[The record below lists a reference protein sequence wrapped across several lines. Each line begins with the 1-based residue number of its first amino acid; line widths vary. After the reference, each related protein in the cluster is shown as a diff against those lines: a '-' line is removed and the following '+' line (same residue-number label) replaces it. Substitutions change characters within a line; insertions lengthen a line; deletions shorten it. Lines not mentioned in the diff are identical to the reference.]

1 MILYLCSS
9 QHAPLFTSIVVGVRT
24 LLLPLSIQ
32 QSKSTEYMKALKP
45 YVKEIKEKFKDNQ
58 DMQNRATAKLYED
71 AQQNPLAGCLV
82 SLAQLPVFLGL
93 YRGVRLLAIDGQLD
107 EPFLWI
113 PSLQGPVS
121 PPDFRG
127 LDWLTDGWSTIDG
140 IFTPPMGWEGTLPY
154 LIMPVLLV
162 LGQAIT
168 MKALQ
173 PDVSNDD
180 SMSAEEKE
188 KLDQT
193 QGVLKF
199 LPLLIGFFSLQV
211 PAGLTIYWF
220 TSNVMTLSQSLAV
233 RQYYKLNP
241 PEIDLPDY
249 WDALDDAENLSPDER
264 RKAAQAGLQTGPSF
278 SDLKDGMFCVFD
290 TAM

>member
-1 MILYLCSS
+1 
-9 QHAPLFTSIVVGVRT
+9 
-24 LLLPLSIQ
+24 
-32 QSKSTEYMKALKP
+32 MKALKP

-93 YRGVRLLAIDGQLD
+93 YRGVRLLAIDGKLD

-127 LDWLTDGWSTIDG
+127 LDWLTDGWTKLDG
-140 IFTPPMGWEGTLPY
+140 ISTPPLGWEGTLPY
-154 LIMPVLLV
+154 LVMPILLV
-162 LGQAIT
+162 LGQSIT

-188 KLDQT
+188 KMDQT

-241 PEIDLPDY
+241 PEIELPDY
-249 WDALDDAENLSPDER
+249 WDALDDAENLSPEER
-264 RKAAQAGLQTGPSF
+264 RKAAQAGLQAGPTF
-278 SDLKDGMFCVFD
+278 NDLKDGMFCLFD
-290 TAM
+290 TAV